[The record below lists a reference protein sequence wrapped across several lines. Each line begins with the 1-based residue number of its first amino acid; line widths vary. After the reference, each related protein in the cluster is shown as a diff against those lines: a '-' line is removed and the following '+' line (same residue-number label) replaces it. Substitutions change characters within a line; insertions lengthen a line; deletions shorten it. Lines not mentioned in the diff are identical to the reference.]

1 MGTPRCRGI
10 SRPESSRTKARS
22 AGTQL
27 RPSSS
32 ADQRFVALQLEP
44 ELLNVMAVGV
54 TDKDDLKA
62 YFAEAASWDH
72 DRLIVANRSKRLA
85 WMVAGVASGL
95 AITGVAAVAMLTP
108 LKTIAPYV
116 ITVDKATGASEITS
130 PMSGDRQITYNEAV
144 AKYFLADYVRN
155 REGWIPQARKEFF
168 EGVLAMSSREEQA
181 RWTAFYSKD
190 NPKSPQSTFTD
201 LDTVFVA
208 VKSVTFVSAK
218 VAQIRFTKT
227 LQRGATVTDTP
238 AIATVT
244 YDTTDTP
251 TTEQQR
257 FKNPLGLEVQTY
269 RADLEVTQ

>member
-1 MGTPRCRGI
+1 
-10 SRPESSRTKARS
+10 
-22 AGTQL
+22 
-27 RPSSS
+27 
-32 ADQRFVALQLEP
+32 
-44 ELLNVMAVGV
+44 MASGV
-54 TDKDDLKA
+54 TDRNDLKA
-62 YFAEAASWDH
+62 YFAESASWDH
-72 DRLIVANRSKRLA
+72 DRLLAAKRSKRLA
-85 WMVAGVASGL
+85 WLVAAVSSGL
-95 AITGVAAVAMLTP
+95 AITGVAAVAMLAP
-108 LKTIAPYV
+108 LKTVAPYV

-130 PMSGDRQITYNEAV
+130 PMSGDTQITYNEAV

-155 REGWIPQARKEFF
+155 REGWIPQARQEFF

-190 NPKSPQSTFTD
+190 NPQSPQNIFSD
-201 LDTVFVA
+201 LDTVFIA
-208 VKSVTFVSAK
+208 VKSVTFVSEN
-218 VAQIRFTKT
+218 VAQIRFTKS
-227 LQRGATVTDTP
+227 LQRGSVVSDTP

>member
-1 MGTPRCRGI
+1 M
-10 SRPESSRTKARS
+10 
-22 AGTQL
+22 AG
-27 RPSSS
+27 
-32 ADQRFVALQLEP
+32 
-44 ELLNVMAVGV
+44 GV
-54 TDKDDLKA
+54 NDKDDLKA

-72 DRLIVANRSKRLA
+72 DRLIAANRSKRLA
-85 WMVAGVASGL
+85 WMTAGVASGL

-108 LKTIAPYV
+108 LKTVAPYV

-130 PMSGDRQITYNEAV
+130 TLSDSWGSGDKQITYNEAV

-155 REGWIPQARKEFF
+155 REGWIPQARQEFF
-168 EGVLAMSSREEQA
+168 EGVLAMSSRDEQS

-190 NPKSPQSTFTD
+190 NPKSPQSVFTD
-201 LDTVFVA
+201 LDTVFIA

-227 LQRGATVTDTP
+227 LQRGSVVTDTP